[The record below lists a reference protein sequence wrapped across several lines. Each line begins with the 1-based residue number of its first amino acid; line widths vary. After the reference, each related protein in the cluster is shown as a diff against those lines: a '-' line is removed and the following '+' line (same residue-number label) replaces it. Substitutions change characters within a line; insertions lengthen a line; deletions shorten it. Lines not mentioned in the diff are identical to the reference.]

1 MKKFKSEELLDLLE
15 GDLRQIKLAAEH
27 LQQADAVKLSYPP
40 AEGKWSVAQILEH
53 LNAYNRYYIP
63 LMEKALMY
71 SSAEKSA
78 WFVAGLLGD
87 YFTRSMMPKNVYEVK
102 NKMKAMKA
110 YSPSRGLNVETVF
123 KEFYEHQDK
132 LVQLMELA
140 KSRNLNTIRIPLSI
154 SKLIRFKLGDTFRF
168 IVAHEQR
175 HMIQAR
181 NTIKSLG
188 ITTDKFPV
196 ILEAARL

>member
-1 MKKFKSEELLDLLE
+1 MKKFKSEELLNLLE

-40 AEGKWSVAQILEH
+40 SEGKWSVAQILEH

-63 LMEKALMY
+63 LIERALTH
-71 SSAEKSA
+71 SSAEKSS
-78 WFVAGLLGD
+78 WFVAGFLGD
-87 YFTRSMMPKNVYEVK
+87 YFTRTMMPKNVYEVK
-102 NKMKAMKA
+102 NKMKSMKA

-123 KEFYEHQDK
+123 KEFFEHQDK
-132 LVQLMELA
+132 LIQLMELA
-140 KSRNLNTIRIPLSI
+140 KTRNLNTIRIPLSI

>member
-1 MKKFKSEELLDLLE
+1 MKKFKSEELLNLLE

-40 AEGKWSVAQILEH
+40 SEGKWSVAQILEH

-63 LMEKALMY
+63 LMERTLTH

-78 WFVAGLLGD
+78 WFVAGFLGD

-123 KEFYEHQDK
+123 KEFFEHQDK
-132 LVQLMELA
+132 LIQLMELA
-140 KSRNLNTIRIPLSI
+140 KTRNLNTIRIPLSI